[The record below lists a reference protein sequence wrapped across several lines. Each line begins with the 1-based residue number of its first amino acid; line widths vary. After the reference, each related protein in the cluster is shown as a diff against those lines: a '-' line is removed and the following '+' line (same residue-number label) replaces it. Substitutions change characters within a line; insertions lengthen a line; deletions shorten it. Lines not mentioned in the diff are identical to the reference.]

1 MAKIVD
7 EPKIL
12 RYEFDPQGKKIPV
25 YSAKV
30 ETTVTNTKTGQE
42 YNSHEECQADID
54 NPETETKEEDIRRDV
69 NVIAPNLF
77 SGAAT
82 GEE

>member
-7 EPKIL
+7 EPVLL
-12 RYEFDPQGKKIPV
+12 RYDTIDGKQVPV

-54 NPETETKEEDIRRDV
+54 NPATDTTESDIRRDV

>member
-1 MAKIVD
+1 MAKIID
-7 EPKIL
+7 EPVLL
-12 RYEFDPQGKKIPV
+12 RHDIIDGKEVPV

-30 ETTVTNTKTGQE
+30 ETTVTNIKTGQE

-54 NPETETKEEDIRRDV
+54 NPATETTEADIRRDV

>member
-12 RYEFDPQGKKIPV
+12 RYDEIGGKQIPV

-30 ETTVTNTKTGQE
+30 ETVVTNIKTGQE
-42 YNSHEECQADID
+42 YSSHEECQADID
-54 NPETETKEEDIRRDV
+54 NSETDTTEADIRRDV
-69 NVIAPNLF
+69 HVTAPNVF
-77 SGAAT
+77 AGAHT
-82 GEE
+82 LSE

>member
-7 EPKIL
+7 EPIIL
-12 RYEFDPQGKKIPV
+12 RYDDIGGKQIPV

-30 ETTVTNTKTGQE
+30 ETTITNTKTGQE

-54 NPETETKEEDIRRDV
+54 NSETDTTEADIRRDIK
-69 NVIAPNLF
+69 VIMPSLDLF
-77 SGAAT
+77 GKT
-82 GEE
+82 K

>member
-7 EPKIL
+7 EPVLL
-12 RYEFDPQGKKIPV
+12 RYDTIDGKQVPV

-54 NPETETKEEDIRRDV
+54 NPETATTEADIRRDV

>member
-1 MAKIVD
+1 MAKFVD
-7 EPKIL
+7 EPVLL
-12 RYEFDPQGKKIPV
+12 RHDVIDGKKVPV

-42 YNSHEECQADID
+42 YDSHEECQADID
-54 NPETETKEEDIRRDV
+54 NPETETTAADIRRDV

>member
-7 EPKIL
+7 EPVLL
-12 RYEFDPQGKKIPV
+12 RYDMIDGKQVPV

-54 NPETETKEEDIRRDV
+54 NPETDTTESDIRRDV

>member
-7 EPKIL
+7 EPVLL
-12 RYEFDPQGKKIPV
+12 RHDVIDGKKVPV

-30 ETTVTNTKTGQE
+30 ETTVTNTKTGKE
-42 YNSHEECQADID
+42 YSSHEECQADID
-54 NPETETKEEDIRRDV
+54 DPNTETKEEDIRRDV

>member
-7 EPKIL
+7 EPILL
-12 RYEFDPQGKKIPV
+12 RYDVIDGNKIPV

-30 ETTVTNTKTGQE
+30 ETTVSTTKTGHE
-42 YNSHEECQADID
+42 YSSHEEVDADIAD
-54 NPETETKEEDIRRDV
+54 PATETTEADIRRDV
-69 NVIAPNLF
+69 HVIAPNLF

-82 GEE
+82 GDE

>member
-7 EPKIL
+7 EPVLL
-12 RYEFDPQGKKIPV
+12 RYDTIDGKQVPV

-54 NPETETKEEDIRRDV
+54 NPETETTEADIRRDV

>member
-1 MAKIVD
+1 MAKIID
-7 EPKIL
+7 EPVLL
-12 RYEFDPQGKKIPV
+12 RHDIIDGKKIPV

-42 YNSHEECQADID
+42 YTSHEECQADID
-54 NPETETKEEDIRRDV
+54 NPETETTEADIRRDV